1 MLAGVGYGC
10 HGQCVTFGDRVL
22 AECERRTRQCV
33 TFGDEGV
40 SLYSY
45 PACVSRHLVAML
57 AGVGYGCHGQCVT
70 LGDRALA
77 ECERRTRQC
86 VIFGDVGHHCIVGMY
101 FNYAL

>member
-1 MLAGVGYGC
+1 
-10 HGQCVTFGDRVL
+10 
-22 AECERRTRQCV
+22 
-33 TFGDEGV
+33 
-40 SLYSY
+40 
-45 PACVSRHLVAML
+45 LVAML